1 MNSRLRKECIW
12 VSYVYGLPF
21 GMLSVFLVFSLPVM
35 LTGEGLATMA
45 LIGIYGRAIF
55 GLVISFILTLYIGAI
70 VVYKDNLK
78 NRKLLWTAFKYSTI
92 INVIIWTVFTI
103 ITILDNI
110 ETEEWFTILLP
121 IPIAFYVCIVLTP
134 FTIGLWVAYKVRKFK
149 QSIMTT

>member
-1 MNSRLRKECIW
+1 MNNRLRKESIW
-12 VSYVYGLPF
+12 ISYIYGLPF
-21 GMLSVFLVFSLPVM
+21 GLLSVFFVFSLPVM

-55 GLVISFILTLYIGAI
+55 GLVISFVLTLYIGAI

-78 NRKLLWTAFKYSTI
+78 NNKLLWTSSKYSTL

-103 ITILDNI
+103 ITILDNL
-110 ETEEWFTILLP
+110 ETEEWFIMLLP
-121 IPIAFYVCIVLTP
+121 IPIAFCVCIMLTP
-134 FTIGLWVAYKVRKFK
+134 LTIGLWVAYKVRRFK